1 MTNKEEE
8 LFNWDV
14 REEKIRWNKQLEFS
28 VIIAGV
34 TLSVIAIIFNSYLV
48 TVVIGFS
55 LFIFIT
61 LGRKKA
67 RLISFL
73 ITTEGFL
80 LDQKFYPIK
89 KIKEFNIIDDPKEK
103 GRLVLRL
110 DDLFEKITIPIYD
123 DDFDLI
129 EEAFGKIKINKNEDL
144 TPSFLDIFTKFF

>member
-14 REEKIRWNKQLEFS
+14 REEKIKWNKQLEVS
-28 VIIAGV
+28 VIIAGI
-34 TLSVIAIIFNSYLV
+34 TLSVISIIFNSYLV

-67 RLISFL
+67 RLLSFV

-80 LDQKFYPIK
+80 LDQKFYPVK

-103 GRLVLRL
+103 GRLILRL
-110 DDLFEKITIPIYD
+110 DDLFERTVPVYD
-123 DDFDLI
+123 DDFGSI
-129 EEAFGKIKINKNEDL
+129 ENSFHKIKVKKIKI
-144 TPSFLDIFTKFF
+144 FFRHS

>member
-28 VIIAGV
+28 VIIVGV

>member
-14 REEKIRWNKQLEFS
+14 REEKIKWNKQLEVS
-28 VIIAGV
+28 VIIAGI
-34 TLSVIAIIFNSYLV
+34 TLSVISIIFNSYLV

-67 RLISFL
+67 RLLSFV

-80 LDQKFYPIK
+80 LDQKFYPVK
-89 KIKEFNIIDDPKEK
+89 KIKE
-103 GRLVLRL
+103 
-110 DDLFEKITIPIYD
+110 
-123 DDFDLI
+123 
-129 EEAFGKIKINKNEDL
+129 
-144 TPSFLDIFTKFF
+144 S